1 MSYIHGVEALAVPTR
16 RVILERLRAGPQP
29 VVELARGLP
38 VSRPAVSQ
46 HLKVLKR
53 AGLVTDRRA
62 GTRRIYAVN
71 PDGIARLRAYI
82 ESFWTAA
89 LAGLKAA
96 AEADKTRPRE
106 KRRKPR

>member
-1 MSYIHGVEALAVPTR
+1 MIDTVAIDALAAPTR
-16 RVILERLRAGPQP
+16 RAILERLRAGPQP

-46 HLKVLKR
+46 HLKVLKA

-62 GTRRIYAVN
+62 GARRIYAVN
-71 PDGIARLRAYI
+71 PDGIAGLRAYI

-96 AEADKTRPRE
+96 AEVEKTRPAR
-106 KRRKPR
+106 KRRKP

>member
-1 MSYIHGVEALAVPTR
+1 MTYQLGVDALAAPTR
-16 RVILERLRAGPQP
+16 RTILERLRTGPLP
-29 VVELARGLP
+29 VGELARDLP

-53 AGLVTDRRA
+53 AGLVTDRRV

-71 PDGIARLRAYI
+71 PEGIAELRAYV

-96 AEADKTRPRE
+96 AEAENPKTR
-106 KRRKPR
+106 RRKLR